1 MSAAPRRGLSII
13 YTGPGKGKTTAAL
26 GMALRALGH
35 GLQLGRGFVKHMG
48 DKKPFEE
55 HLAAAKDALKVARER
70 IVSGAY
76 DLIVLDELIYAI
88 DYAGVQLVTLEEVLG
103 LLDAKPPALHLVLT
117 GRDAPQALIDRADL
131 VTEMREVKHPWGDGD
146 AGGQAPLAAEDPRA
160 TGNRLL
166 MEFSPREKRLMARIE
181 RDQQPMMRRFGR
193 IAMVLAFV
201 LILGQWYVSYSR
213 DVKKERRVD
222 ASYSK
227 LHYAVLE
234 MLQQPNMTPAKLADY
249 LLPVSE
255 AQWGA
260 ILTLRRRYRQ
270 DMTWLGC
277 GVLVLLGLMG
287 IAIRQRDQIIAKLMA
302 RSRNQPE

>member
-1 MSAAPRRGLSII
+1 
-13 YTGPGKGKTTAAL
+13 
-26 GMALRALGH
+26 
-35 GLQLGRGFVKHMG
+35 
-48 DKKPFEE
+48 
-55 HLAAAKDALKVARER
+55 
-70 IVSGAY
+70 
-76 DLIVLDELIYAI
+76 
-88 DYAGVQLVTLEEVLG
+88 
-103 LLDAKPPALHLVLT
+103 
-117 GRDAPQALIDRADL
+117 
-131 VTEMREVKHPWGDGD
+131 
-146 AGGQAPLAAEDPRA
+146 
-160 TGNRLL
+160 
-166 MEFSPREKRLMARIE
+166 
-181 RDQQPMMRRFGR
+181 MMRRFGR